1 MVISLQSKARPSSN
15 GKVKIG
21 DVARL
26 ANVSK
31 ATVSRVLNHPDIVRD
46 CLREKVEKAIAE
58 LSYTPDNAARSLTSR
73 RSRTIGIVV
82 PTLRTSIFAEGIE
95 ALQSRLSERS
105 YTLLIAAAQYDPNRE
120 LQEVQTLIDRGVDGI
135 VLVGNSH
142 LPETYE
148 NIRRRDV
155 PFLTTYVSESQHD
168 VPAIGIDNASATYDI
183 TRYLLGLGHRE
194 FGVIANTQ
202 ASSDRSR
209 ARVVGIKR
217 ALKEAG
223 IRLVDSRIVKS
234 SHSVAD
240 GRAGVRKL
248 LTTDPAITA
257 VICTT
262 DTLAVGALAEAKH
275 LMLRVPRDVSITGFD
290 NIELA
295 ETLDPPLTTISMPAT
310 EIGNAAAIYLL
321 NAIEGIPIPMSMALP
336 YRLVVR
342 ASSGP
347 PRKNALPITYV
358 DGTVP

>member
-1 MVISLQSKARPSSN
+1 MSSTLTK
-15 GKVKIG
+15 GKSSSTSKVKIG

-46 CLREKVEKAIAE
+46 SLREKVQKAIDE

-95 ALQSRLSERS
+95 ALQSRLSERNF
-105 YTLLIAAAQYDPNRE
+105 TLLIAAAQYDPERE
-120 LQEVQTLIDRGVDGI
+120 LQEVQTLIDRGVDGL

-142 LPETYE
+142 LPQTYE
-148 NIRRRDV
+148 NIRRREV
-155 PFLTTYVSESQHD
+155 PFLTTYVSDSQHD
-168 VPAIGIDNASATYDI
+168 VPAIGIDNESATFDM

-194 FGVIANTQ
+194 LGVVANTH

-223 IRLVDSRIVKS
+223 IKLADSRIVKS
-234 SHSVAD
+234 SHSIAD
-240 GRAGVRKL
+240 GQAGLRKL
-248 LTTDPAITA
+248 LTAHPSITA

-262 DTLAVGALAEAKH
+262 DTLAVGALAEAK
-275 LMLRVPRDVSITGFD
+275 MMGLRVPTDVSITGFD
-290 NIELA
+290 DIELA
-295 ETLDPPLTTISMPAT
+295 ATLDPPLTTISMPAT
-310 EIGNAAAIYLL
+310 EIGNAAAVYLL
-321 NAIEGIPIPMSMALP
+321 NAIEGIPIPSSMSLP

-342 ASSGP
+342 QSTSGP
-347 PRKNALPITYV
+347 RESSRP
-358 DGTVP
+358 